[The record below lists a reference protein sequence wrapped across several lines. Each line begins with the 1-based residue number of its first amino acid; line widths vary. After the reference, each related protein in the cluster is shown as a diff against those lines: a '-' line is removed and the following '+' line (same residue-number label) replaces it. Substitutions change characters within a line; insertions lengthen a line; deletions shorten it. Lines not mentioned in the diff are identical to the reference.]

1 LRHVVRIASPVVAQ
15 RVSARIAVT
24 GRGTERAR
32 GPVAGGA
39 SACTQRCEPAVE
51 PRRVSS
57 AEHNDVDDRARNDDD
72 HRTTDHNH
80 DEAADHDNDGATT
93 ATATDHDD
101 DHRAAATARADSQ

>member
-57 AEHNDVDDRARNDDD
+57 ADDDVDDRARNDDD
-72 HRTTDHNH
+72 HRSADH
-80 DEAADHDNDGATT
+80 DDDGAADHDDDGTT
-93 ATATDHDD
+93 AATDDD
-101 DHRAAATARADSQ
+101 DDRSAGTEGADGERGW